1 MKLHGA
7 EAVAP
12 ATSANLGSGFDVFGV
27 ALDALHDSV
36 LVELREENRIDISV
50 EGIGSESIPVDPQRN
65 TSGLVAKELLD
76 LSGRKCGLKIKIG
89 KGIKPGSGLGSSA
102 ASAAAAALAV
112 NELLGLDLSQ
122 EEMIRFAARGE
133 IASAGAP
140 HADNVS
146 AAILGFFTIVK
157 SYDPLQVIS
166 LSLPKNVGFAI
177 AIPEVSLKGATSQA
191 RSILPRNVNLSDLV
205 HNVGHAS
212 TFIAGIA
219 LNDVNLMGKGM
230 SDAVVEPARA
240 HLIPG
245 LADVRKSAMESG
257 AAGVAISG
265 AGPSVLALVNT
276 QERRMIEVAEA
287 MKQAFEK
294 HGVKSQPLC
303 ARPGP
308 RAKIVRRIEP

>member
-1 MKLHGA
+1 MKVHSV

-36 LVELREENRIDISV
+36 HVELTEKQSIEINN
-50 EGIGSESIPVDPQRN
+50 EGIGSELIPTDPERN
-65 TSGLVAKELLD
+65 TAGIVAKALLR
-76 LSGRKCGLKIKIG
+76 LSNRKGGLKIMIK

-102 ASAAAAALAV
+102 ASAAAATLATSEV
-112 NELLGLDLSQ
+112 LGLNLSKM
-122 EEMIRFAARGE
+122 EMIKYAAQGE
-133 IASAGAP
+133 IASAGAA

-146 AAILGFFTIVK
+146 PAILGFFTIVK
-157 SYDPLQVIS
+157 SYHPLEVIN
-166 LSLPKNVGFAI
+166 LPLPKNVGFAI
-177 AIPEVSLKGATSQA
+177 VLPETQKLSTSLA
-191 RSILPRNVNLSDLV
+191 RSVLPKKVDLSDLV
-205 HNVGHAS
+205 HNVGHAA
-212 TFIAGIA
+212 TLIAGIM

-245 LADVRKSAMESG
+245 LDHVKKNAIESG

-276 QERRMIEVAEA
+276 EERRISDVAEA
-287 MKQAFEK
+287 MKEAFGEQ
-294 HGVKSQPLC
+294 GIRSQTIC
-303 ARPGP
+303 AKPGP
-308 RAKIVRRIEP
+308 GARIVGRKSD